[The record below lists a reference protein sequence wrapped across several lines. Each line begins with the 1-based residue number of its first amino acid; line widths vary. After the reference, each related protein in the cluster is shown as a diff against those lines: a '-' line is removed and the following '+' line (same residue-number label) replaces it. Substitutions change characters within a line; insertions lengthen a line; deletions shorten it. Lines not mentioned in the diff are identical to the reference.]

1 MYPLL
6 KAQLIKYKNMTRNV
20 NIDMFIVEN
29 FFVSTKIL
37 LSP

>member
-6 KAQLIKYKNMTRNV
+6 KAQLIKYKNTTRNV
-20 NIDMFIVEN
+20 NIDMLIVEN